1 MESSI
6 QQMKDDLN
14 LHEAFKI
21 ILSTENLKDYIRE
34 IAKCIYNN
42 KMNFHDVLLKYKIT
56 NIVDIKEEL
65 LDLILQY
72 INIILHDNKL
82 TINELNNTNILK
94 VNFKIKEGDFY
105 KYRYD
110 QIKEILL
117 KQLSKIYRDDDKISF
132 GESLYKVELQELFD
146 LGYDQFLKFANI
158 EDALA
163 LDRHANILDL
173 DTVYFSPKKSKI
185 NEYDAVRLIPQDVKD
200 KVWNRDGGKCVKC
213 GGNERLDYDHIIP
226 FSKGGSNTYRNIQL
240 LCEKCNRKKSA

>member
-1 MESSI
+1 
-6 QQMKDDLN
+6 MKDDLN

-146 LGYDQFLKFANI
+146 LGYDQFLKFSNI

>member
-1 MESSI
+1 
-6 QQMKDDLN
+6 MKDDLN